1 MTETRD
7 HGIDGRLMAHR
18 QVLSLIVAALAETPH
33 GAPIRAFLEE
43 RSVFQGGE
51 EDPGVLPSGA
61 GAIQLALADE
71 LRLIAERS
79 RGSAEGV

>member
-1 MTETRD
+1 MTEASER
-7 HGIDGRLMAHR
+7 GIDGRLIAHR
-18 QVLSLIVAALAETPH
+18 QLLSLIVAALAETPQ
-33 GAPIRAFLEE
+33 GAPILAFLEE

-61 GAIQLALADE
+61 HAIELALADE

-79 RGSAEGV
+79 RGSAAGV

>member
-1 MTETRD
+1 MADGTK
-7 HGIDGRLMAHR
+7 HGLDGRLIAHR
-18 QVLSLIVAALAETPH
+18 QLLSLVVAALAETPQ

-61 GAIQLALADE
+61 HAIELALADE

-79 RGSAEGV
+79 QGSAAGV